1 MAPTIKKQHPGV
13 QVYLGTLNTNRIE
26 LVDKVLSDPRMKDA
40 VEGVGFQWW
49 GGQVL
54 PEIRKKYPNYK
65 YMQTEN
71 ECGSGTFDWKAAE
84 HTFNLINHYL
94 GNGCEEYTFWNAILC
109 DEGTSGW
116 GWKQNALIRVD
127 SKTGAATYTP
137 EYYAVKHFSNKV
149 VSGTK
154 VLQYKEKG
162 EDNLPVIVFLTP
174 ENKYLVVAGN
184 FNDEP
189 KNLTIQLGSKYL
201 DVTLQAHSFNT
212 FSMK

>member
-1 MAPTIKKQHPGV
+1 
-13 QVYLGTLNTNRIE
+13 
-26 LVDKVLSDPRMKDA
+26 MKDA

-154 VLQYKEKG
+154 VLQYKEK
-162 EDNLPVIVFLTP
+162 VR
-174 ENKYLVVAGN
+174 
-184 FNDEP
+184 
-189 KNLTIQLGSKYL
+189 TICLL
-201 DVTLQAHSFNT
+201 SF
-212 FSMK
+212 S